1 MLDAYKE
8 AKRYVQDKQI
18 AHDLNLPRQRIGE
31 MRNGERHL
39 TENEALFLAEHI
51 GMPEEEVLVYLAADR
66 SKDHRAQRA
75 WESIAKKFNGQGLRA
90 ISMAS
95 AGLAL
100 VLMPD
105 FAHAYQCALCVLMLN
120 LFYIKPLNERA

>member
-1 MLDAYKE
+1 MFSWFFCQAS
-8 AKRYVQDKQI
+8 
-18 AHDLNLPRQRIGE
+18 
-31 MRNGERHL
+31 
-39 TENEALFLAEHI
+39 
-51 GMPEEEVLVYLAADR
+51 VLVYLAADR

-90 ISMAS
+90 ISMAR

-105 FAHAYQCALCVLMLN
+105 FAHTSQMRIMSAYVKLVS
-120 LFYIKPLNERA
+120 